1 MTIICNCML
10 QCEPGIEPKRPYV
23 QPHDLIYAQPVHIK
37 PVGRPIPAVPV
48 RGPPLHSLG
57 GYGPPKPVP
66 LPLGPGPIVPPFRPP
81 RPLPGPIYGAPKP
94 LPPPVYETVEPDLH
108 NYHPPPVLKKPV
120 EVVVNSQGGVQ
131 QHVHHHYHHGDGGVV
146 KPTVVVDQPG
156 PLVPTGPVF
165 EPGPVYGS
173 SSLGLGGGTIG
184 TGSVY
189 GGEPLGAA
197 VYGGNGPYLGQSPF
211 YKKELSVKA
220 PLTGERN
227 ISMQI
232 VINCGNAILF
242 TIIRP
247 ATAAT

>member
-10 QCEPGIEPKRPYV
+10 QCEPGIEPKRPYL

-37 PVGRPIPAVPV
+37 PVGRPIPALPV

-57 GYGPPKPVP
+57 GYGPPKPIP
-66 LPLGPGPIVPPFRPP
+66 LPPGPGPIIPPFRPP

-94 LPPPVYETVEPDLH
+94 LPPPVYETLEPDLH
-108 NYHPPPVLKKPV
+108 NYHPPTVLKKPV

-131 QHVHHHYHHGDGGVV
+131 QHVHHHYHHGDVGGVV

-173 SSLGLGGGTIG
+173 SSLGIGGGTVGIGGGTIGIGGGTIG
-184 TGSVY
+184 TGPLYS
-189 GGEPLGAA
+189 GEPIGAA

-227 ISMQI
+227 IKY
-232 VINCGNAILF
+232 
-242 TIIRP
+242 
-247 ATAAT
+247 AASNKL